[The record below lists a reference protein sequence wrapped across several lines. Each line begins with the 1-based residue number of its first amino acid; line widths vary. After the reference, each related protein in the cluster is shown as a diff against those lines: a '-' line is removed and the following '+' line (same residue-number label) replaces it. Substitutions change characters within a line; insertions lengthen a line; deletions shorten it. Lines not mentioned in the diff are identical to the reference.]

1 METNSFLAL
10 CTISDDTGMFWGIQY
25 YNDMLLSSGRNG
37 NVQTEMILHK
47 DAGNFTF
54 NEGWAFPRKISF
66 NGDECVMPS
75 PEDYPSLPN
84 KAYVATP
91 TSSTLLFSVFVLSIL
106 LLEWKGFGIVV
117 PHWGPLQVVV
127 IFRAVVAM
135 SCLLSFDIWIIINF
149 FNKKQTENPNWLHHE
164 YECSVF
170 MILSSKDGSWWWD
183 LCSVTMAIIVLYT
196 SF

>member
-47 DAGNFTF
+47 DEGNFTF

-84 KAYVATP
+84 KAHVVTP
-91 TSSTLLFSVFVLSIL
+91 TYSTLLFSVFVLSRL
-106 LLEWKGFGIVV
+106 LLE
-117 PHWGPLQVVV
+117 
-127 IFRAVVAM
+127 
-135 SCLLSFDIWIIINF
+135 
-149 FNKKQTENPNWLHHE
+149 
-164 YECSVF
+164 
-170 MILSSKDGSWWWD
+170 
-183 LCSVTMAIIVLYT
+183 
-196 SF
+196 